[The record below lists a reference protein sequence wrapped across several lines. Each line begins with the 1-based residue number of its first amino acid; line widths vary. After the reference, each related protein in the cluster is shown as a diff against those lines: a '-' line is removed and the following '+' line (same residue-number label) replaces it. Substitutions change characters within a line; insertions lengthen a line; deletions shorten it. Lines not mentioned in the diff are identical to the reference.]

1 MKTYKVILSAK
12 VYFSEEVEA
21 KNLIEAKKEAEGEF
35 IGAMYDTNDMID
47 PQDDYEITEVENV
60 EYIRKR

>member
-12 VYFSEEVEA
+12 VYFSEE
-21 KNLIEAKKEAEGEF
+21 IEAKSLTEAKRLAKDKFLWE
-35 IGAMYDTNDMID
+35 MYDQNDMID
-47 PQDDYEITEVENV
+47 PQDHYEITEVENV